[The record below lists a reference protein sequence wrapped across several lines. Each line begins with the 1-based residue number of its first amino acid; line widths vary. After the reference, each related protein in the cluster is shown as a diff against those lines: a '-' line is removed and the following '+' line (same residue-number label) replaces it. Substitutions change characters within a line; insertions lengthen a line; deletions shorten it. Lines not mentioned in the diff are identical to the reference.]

1 MFFCVFWV
9 CRMLY
14 ISKKI
19 TLTKN
24 DFNVVINN
32 GKYSHELFADF
43 ENSELSKKYT
53 SQPFPGQYILFLA
66 GGLAEED
73 ENLPKDIIA
82 MSSIENLN
90 FYTPGLIGDR
100 IYLKASIDSMDD
112 KKYTY
117 SWEIFNGENFKLLD
131 CKVNFIRNVKK

>member
-1 MFFCVFWV
+1 
-9 CRMLY
+9 MLY
-14 ISKKI
+14 VSKKI

-24 DFNVVINN
+24 DFDVVINN
-32 GKYSHELFADF
+32 GNYSHELFADF
-43 ENSELSKKYT
+43 ENSELYKKYY

-90 FYTPGLIGDR
+90 FYMPGLIGDK
-100 IYLKASIDSMDD
+100 IYLKASIDSMNDT
-112 KKYTY
+112 KYTY

>member
-1 MFFCVFWV
+1 MV
-9 CRMLY
+9 Y

-24 DFNVVINN
+24 DFDVVINN
-32 GKYSHELFADF
+32 GKYSHKLFTDF
-43 ENSELSKKYT
+43 ENSELSKKYK

-73 ENLPKDIIA
+73 ENLPEDIIA
-82 MSSIENLN
+82 MASIDDLN
-90 FYTPGLIGDR
+90 FYMPGLIGDI
-100 IYLKASIDSMDD
+100 IYLKVSVNLVED
-112 KKYTY
+112 KKYIY
-117 SWEIFNGENFKLLD
+117 KWEIFNEKNLKLLD

>member
-43 ENSELSKKYT
+43 ENSELSKKYN

-100 IYLKASIDSMDD
+100 IYLEASIDSTDD

>member
-9 CRMLY
+9 CLMLY
-14 ISKKI
+14 VSKKI

-24 DFNVVINN
+24 DFDVVINN

-43 ENSELSKKYT
+43 ENSELSKKYN

-73 ENLPKDIIA
+73 ENLQKDIIA

-90 FYTPGLIGDR
+90 FYMPGLIGDKSSSTGS
-100 IYLKASIDSMDD
+100 YLSFDVFSPSLVGTRSSILSPFSFNFLSKA
-112 KKYTY
+112 
-117 SWEIFNGENFKLLD
+117 
-131 CKVNFIRNVKK
+131 

>member
-9 CRMLY
+9 CLMLY
-14 ISKKI
+14 VSKKI

-24 DFNVVINN
+24 DFDVVINN

-43 ENSELSKKYT
+43 ENSELSKKYN

-90 FYTPGLIGDR
+90 FYMPGLIGDK
-100 IYLKASIDSMDD
+100 IYLKASIDSMNDT
-112 KKYTY
+112 KYTY